1 MRGLAP
7 RHLRAVTLSFFVHAP
22 NRPQTTPHMG
32 LRGKKYIKKMC
43 KFMRLYSQKGEPR
56 GIRVK
61 FVRLLII
68 KAVSITDEEHVKQL
82 TAC

>member
-1 MRGLAP
+1 
-7 RHLRAVTLSFFVHAP
+7 
-22 NRPQTTPHMG
+22 
-32 LRGKKYIKKMC
+32 
-43 KFMRLYSQKGEPR
+43 MRLYSQKGEPR